1 MCCELNKNLTQIK
14 ELLRLERRCFI
25 TLKME
30 TLPQLL
36 QRKSQILTD
45 LLRFK
50 ADADNVEQQ
59 QLLRDISIENRRN
72 SRLLQQADARV
83 SQCLSFY
90 FKSHPSGY
98 YGSNGAVGPAVI
110 PCQLLSGRI

>member
-1 MCCELNKNLTQIK
+1 MCRELNRNLAQIK
-14 ELLRLERRCFI
+14 ELLQQERQCFI

-36 QRKSQILTD
+36 QRKSQLLTD

-50 ADADNVEQQ
+50 ADADNDEQQ
-59 QLLRDISIENRRN
+59 QLLRDISIETRRN
-72 SRLLQQADARV
+72 SRLLQRAEERV

-90 FKSHPSGY
+90 IKSQPSGY
-98 YGSNGAVGPAVI
+98 YGSNGVVGPAVI